1 MTAQLVPTSVAG
13 VRILESYSR
22 INSEKNIIIS
32 DCTPNKTMIFQR
44 LRNPQL
50 HTWRLAPIGHARI
63 SRNRASMGK
72 LSCRGTR
79 KMASR
84 PRTRDAGFLL
94 ANSATARG
102 RHGGRVRFGAESIR
116 VQVESAQR
124 RHHHTTDI
132 QGSISR
138 RGLPHDHA
146 ERYPGI
152 PLVSF
157 SSSAKHGIQAFMP
170 LIISPHGKNVNVQGH
185 AKLMPSFLPTES
197 PVSNA
202 VGSKLNAGDPLK
214 IP

>member
-1 MTAQLVPTSVAG
+1 MVL
-13 VRILESYSR
+13 
-22 INSEKNIIIS
+22 
-32 DCTPNKTMIFQR
+32 QR

-50 HTWRLAPIGHARI
+50 HTWRLAPIGHART

-102 RHGGRVRFGAESIR
+102 RHGGKIRFGVESVR

-124 RHHHTTDI
+124 RHHHTTNI

-146 ERYPGI
+146 ERHPGI
-152 PLVSF
+152 PLIAENSVGQRSTQNRLV
-157 SSSAKHGIQAFMP
+157 GQER
-170 LIISPHGKNVNVQGH
+170 N
-185 AKLMPSFLPTES
+185 
-197 PVSNA
+197 SN
-202 VGSKLNAGDPLK
+202 P
-214 IP
+214 